1 MTKRN
6 ENQNI
11 ILITVQNIYS
21 EMRHTAYDPKIAK
34 FACEDASI
42 NRDFPRASPPLL
54 LRHNTVNNHEID
66 PDAQAKADKGGCCF
80 SAAKEVVVNADI
92 ERDDVEVSGC
102 CKPAGGKECSVKA
115 ETNAEVK
122 VQATGCCSAPT
133 THAATG
139 GIGQGK
145 KDDCCSGKDEHP
157 IRTPKR
163 QDGCC
168 SSTDNPAQKLDVQT
182 EVKLDDCCASKS
194 NAHGITA
201 PMHGGNV
208 NRLSGHDEMANN
220 LSDEDKSAIRLAEV
234 VPPCCE
240 GIASNCCDGRHLD
253 LKLNCEPLLI
263 MCTET
268 CLDELAFRE
277 CEKDGCIEDVHE
289 IGSTTGFTR
298 RKGIACDNHVKSV
311 RQRWATKLETLGC
324 LCRSL
329 LAMNQSTC
337 CTSLRKQRPTG
348 STIVSRESSAGCP
361 QKKVPYNRS
370 ISTGGTSS
378 SASQKG
384 QSMGPNKK
392 ACCTGKI
399 STACRDERVVLDEAL
414 IISPMC
420 TKTRRA
426 SCCADKVVSPMIVE
440 TVDPEQGTSTT
451 EHVVIGISGMTCTGC
466 ETKLNRT
473 LGNLPISNLKTSLI
487 LGRAEFDLNPT
498 MMSAADIVLHLER
511 TTEFKCTELTTR
523 GSELHVIPES
533 DMKTFLRQD
542 WPEGVTAMEKTSK
555 LTVRICF
562 DAKIVG
568 ARHLLQGLQPSAKLA
583 PQDGDSSLS
592 AGSKHVRHV
601 GLTTLLSAALTIP
614 VLILSWA
621 PLAPRPV
628 VHGSVSLALASLVQ
642 IVIAGPFYSNA
653 LKALFFSRI
662 VEMDLLIVL
671 STSAAYIFSVVSF
684 AYILRGNPLSTGE
697 FFETSTLLVTLIMVG
712 RYVSALARQKAVESV
727 AMRSLQDSKAILVTE
742 DPNTEVE
749 IDARLLHY
757 DDVFK
762 VMPDSRFVTDG
773 VVFSGVSE
781 ANEAMVTGESKPVEK
796 SPGST
801 VIAGSVNGFGTL
813 LIRTTRLPGE
823 NTISS
828 IADMID
834 EAKLS
839 KPKLQDIADKVAS
852 YFVPVIIALSIITF
866 CIWIAIGTAVRGQS
880 ASEATVQAI
889 TYAIT
894 VLIVSC
900 PCAIGLAV
908 PMVVVIANGVAAER
922 GVVFKSAHV
931 VELGRKVTHVIFDK
945 TGTLTTGE
953 PAVVAE
959 EYLTGDPEVVR
970 SQLLGLVSGIK
981 HPVAVAIASH
991 LVENEVAAVQIANVR
1006 SVAGKGV
1013 EAAVSEDTTIRAG
1026 NSRWLGIET
1035 HPRVHHLLSQGY
1047 TVFCVEIG
1055 GSLCAVFGLQD
1066 QPRAETVTVIK
1077 TLQERGIVVSI
1088 VSGDDKEA
1096 VATTASLL
1104 GISTFR
1110 AQCSPADKRDFL
1122 QSIANAPTNGKKSVT
1137 LFVGDGA
1144 NDGPALAQATIGV
1157 HISPASST
1165 SDIASDAARAAADA
1179 VLLRPTL
1186 EGLLLLT
1193 AISKAAVRRIAFNFL
1208 WSFVYNLFAV
1218 LLAAGAFVNVRIPPE
1233 YAGLGEL
1240 VSVVPVVAVA
1250 VMLKWV
1256 KF

>member
-1 MTKRN
+1 MCSNK
-6 ENQNI
+6 
-11 ILITVQNIYS
+11 
-21 EMRHTAYDPKIAK
+21 
-34 FACEDASI
+34 
-42 NRDFPRASPPLL
+42 SP
-54 LRHNTVNNHEID
+54 EA
-66 PDAQAKADKGGCCF
+66 DAQAKADKGGCCF

-92 ERDDVEVSGC
+92 EKDDVEVSGC

-122 VQATGCCSAPT
+122 VQATGDCSAPT

-145 KDDCCSGKDEHP
+145 QDDGCSEKDEHP

-163 QDGCC
+163 TDACC
-168 SSTDNPAQKLDVQT
+168 SPTDNPVQKPDVQT
-182 EVKLDDCCASKS
+182 EVKLGDCCASKS
-194 NAHGITA
+194 NADGITA

-208 NRLSGHDEMANN
+208 NQLSGQDEMANN
-220 LSDEDKSAIRLAEV
+220 LSDKDKNAIGLAEV

-277 CEKDGCIEDVHE
+277 CDKDGCVENVHE

-298 RKGIACDNHVKSV
+298 RKGIACDKHVKSV

-337 CTSLRKQRPTG
+337 CTSSRKQRPTVVG
-348 STIVSRESSAGCP
+348 STIISRKRSAGSL

-370 ISTGGTSS
+370 ISTGSTSG

-384 QSMGPNKK
+384 QSMGPNKN

-414 IISPMC
+414 IISPTC
-420 TKTRRA
+420 TKTRKA
-426 SCCADKVVSPMIVE
+426 SCCADKVVSPMIAE
-440 TVDPEQGTSTT
+440 AADPERGTYTT

-473 LGNLPISNLKTSLI
+473 LGNLPISNLKTSLV
-487 LGRAEFDLNPT
+487 LGRAECDLNPT

-542 WPEGVTAMEKTSK
+542 WPEGVTAMEKISK
-555 LTVRICF
+555 STVRICF
-562 DAKIVG
+562 DTKIVG

-583 PQDGDSSLS
+583 PQDGDPSLS

-601 GLTTLLSAALTIP
+601 GRTTLLSAALTIP
-614 VLILSWA
+614 VLVLSWA

-628 VHGSVSLALASLVQ
+628 VYGSLSLALASLVQ
-642 IVIAGPFYSNA
+642 IVIAGPFYPNA

-671 STSAAYIFSVVSF
+671 STSAAYIFSVISF
-684 AYILRGNPLSTGE
+684 AYILSGNPLSTGE

-727 AMRSLQDSKAILVTE
+727 AMRSLQGSKAILVTE

-801 VIAGSVNGFGTL
+801 VIAGSVNGFRTL
-813 LIRTTRLPGE
+813 LIRTTRLPGK

-908 PMVVVIANGVAAER
+908 PMVVVIANRVAAER

-931 VELGRKVTHVIFDK
+931 VELGCKVTHVIFDK

-1035 HPRVHHLLSQGY
+1035 RPRVHHLLSQGY

-1066 QPRAETVTVIK
+1066 QPRAEAVTVVK

-1088 VSGDDKEA
+1088 VSGDDKKA

-1110 AQCSPADKRDFL
+1110 AQCSPADKRDFI
-1122 QSIANAPTNGKKSVT
+1122 QSIANAPTNRKKKPLT

-1193 AISKAAVRRIAFNFL
+1193 AISKAAVRRIAFNFI

-1240 VSVVPVVAVA
+1240 VSVVPVVVVA

>member
-1 MTKRN
+1 MPA
-6 ENQNI
+6 
-11 ILITVQNIYS
+11 S
-21 EMRHTAYDPKIAK
+21 TAT
-34 FACEDASI
+34 
-42 NRDFPRASPPLL
+42 SPELQLL
-54 LRHNTVNNHEID
+54 FSNTVNNHEID
-66 PDAQAKADKGGCCF
+66 RNIISIESRNRIHSLQCALTKAPKPMLRLKPTKADAVSPRLK
-80 SAAKEVVVNADI
+80 KVVVNADI
-92 ERDDVEVSGC
+92 EKDDVEVSSC

-133 THAATG
+133 IHAATG

-145 KDDCCSGKDEHP
+145 QDDCCSGKDEHP

-168 SSTDNPAQKLDVQT
+168 SSTDNPAQKPDVQT
-182 EVKLDDCCASKS
+182 EVKLGDCCASKS
-194 NAHGITA
+194 NADGIMA

-208 NRLSGHDEMANN
+208 NQLSGQDEMANN
-220 LSDEDKSAIRLAEV
+220 LSDKDKNAIGLAEV

-277 CEKDGCIEDVHE
+277 CDKDGCVENVHE

-298 RKGIACDNHVKSV
+298 RKGIACDNHVKSI

-348 STIVSRESSAGCP
+348 STIVSRESSAGCL

-426 SCCADKVVSPMIVE
+426 SCCADKVVSPIIVE

-473 LGNLPISNLKTSLI
+473 LGNLPISNLKTSLV

-498 MMSAADIVLHLER
+498 VMSAADIVLHLER

-555 LTVRICF
+555 STVRICF

-628 VHGSVSLALASLVQ
+628 VHGSVSLALTSLVQ
-642 IVIAGPFYSNA
+642 IVIAGPFYPNA

-762 VMPDSRFVTDG
+762 VMPDSRVVTDG
-773 VVFSGVSE
+773 VVISGVSE

-813 LIRTTRLPGE
+813 LIRTTRLPAE

-866 CIWIAIGTAVRGQS
+866 CIWIAIGTTVRGQS

-931 VELGRKVTHVIFDK
+931 VELGCKVTHVIFDK

-1013 EAAVSEDTTIRAG
+1013 EAAVSEDATIRAG

-1035 HPRVHHLLSQGY
+1035 HPRVHNLLSQGY

-1066 QPRAETVTVIK
+1066 QPRAEAVTVIK

-1110 AQCSPADKRDFL
+1110 AQCSPANKRDFL
-1122 QSIANAPTNGKKSVT
+1122 QSIANAPTNRKKSVT

-1179 VLLRPTL
+1179 VRPTL

-1218 LLAAGAFVNVRIPPE
+1218 LLAAGAFVSVRIPPE

>member
-1 MTKRN
+1 MCSNK
-6 ENQNI
+6 
-11 ILITVQNIYS
+11 
-21 EMRHTAYDPKIAK
+21 
-34 FACEDASI
+34 
-42 NRDFPRASPPLL
+42 SP
-54 LRHNTVNNHEID
+54 EA
-66 PDAQAKADKGGCCF
+66 DAQAKADKGGCCF

-92 ERDDVEVSGC
+92 EKDEVEVSGC
-102 CKPAGGKECSVKA
+102 CKPVGGKECSVKA

-122 VQATGCCSAPT
+122 VEATGCCSA
-133 THAATG
+133 ATAQSATD
-139 GIGQGK
+139 GIGQGE
-145 KDDCCSGKDEHP
+145 KDGCRFGKVERSV
-157 IRTPKR
+157 RTPKK

-168 SSTDNPAQKLDVQT
+168 SSTDNSAQKSDVQT

-194 NAHGITA
+194 NADGINA
-201 PMHGGNV
+201 LMHCGDVKQLFGQ
-208 NRLSGHDEMANN
+208 DEMVNN
-220 LSDEDKSAIRLAEV
+220 LSDKGKSAIRLEEV

-240 GIASNCCDGRHLD
+240 GIASNCCDD
-253 LKLNCEPLLI
+253 
-263 MCTET
+263 T
-268 CLDELAFRE
+268 CLDELASRE
-277 CEKDGCIEDVHE
+277 CDKDGCVENVHE
-289 IGSTTGFTR
+289 IGSTAGFTR
-298 RKGIACDNHVKSV
+298 RKGFACDNHVKSV

-329 LAMNQSTC
+329 LAMNQGTC
-337 CTSLRKQRPTG
+337 CTSSRKQRPTG
-348 STIVSRESSAGCP
+348 STIISRKSSAGSL
-361 QKKVPYNRS
+361 QKKVSYNRS
-370 ISTGGTSS
+370 ISTGGTSG

-384 QSMGPNKK
+384 QSMGLNKK
-392 ACCTGKI
+392 ACCTSKI
-399 STACRDERVVLDEAL
+399 STACRDERAVLDEAL
-414 IISPMC
+414 IISPTC
-420 TKTRRA
+420 TKTRKA
-426 SCCADKVVSPMIVE
+426 SCCADKVVSPMIAE
-440 TVDPEQGTSTT
+440 AVDPEHGTSTT
-451 EHVVIGISGMTCTGC
+451 EHIVIGISGMTCTGC
-466 ETKLNRT
+466 ETKLKRT
-473 LGNLPISNLKTSLI
+473 LGNLPISNLKTSLV
-487 LGRAEFDLNPT
+487 LGRAEFDLNPI

-533 DMKTFLRQD
+533 DMKTFMRQD

-555 LTVRICF
+555 STVRICF

-628 VHGSVSLALASLVQ
+628 VYGSVSLALASLVQ
-642 IVIAGPFYSNA
+642 IVIAGPFYPNA

-697 FFETSTLLVTLIMVG
+697 FFETSTLLVTLIMIG
-712 RYVSALARQKAVESV
+712 RYISALARQKAVESV
-727 AMRSLQDSKAILVTE
+727 AMRSLQGSKAIIVTE

-749 IDARLLHY
+749 IDVRLLHY

-762 VMPDSRFVTDG
+762 VMPDSRVVTDG
-773 VVFSGVSE
+773 VVISGMSE
-781 ANEAMVTGESKPVEK
+781 TNEAMVTGESKPVEK

-801 VIAGSVNGFGTL
+801 
-813 LIRTTRLPGE
+813 
-823 NTISS
+823 
-828 IADMID
+828 
-834 EAKLS
+834 AKLS

-866 CIWIAIGTAVRGQS
+866 CIWIAIGIAVRGQS

-908 PMVVVIANGVAAER
+908 PMVIVIANGVAAER

-931 VELGRKVTHVIFDK
+931 VELGCKITHVIFDK
-945 TGTLTTGE
+945 TGTLTKGE

-959 EYLTGDPEVVR
+959 EYLTGNPEVVR

-991 LVENEVAAVQIANVR
+991 LVENEVDSVQIANVR

-1026 NSRWLGIET
+1026 NSRWLNTEA
-1035 HPRVHHLLSQGY
+1035 HPRVHYLLSQGY
-1047 TVFCVEIG
+1047 TVFCVAIG
-1055 GSLCAVFGLQD
+1055 GNLCAIFGLQD
-1066 QPRAETVTVIK
+1066 QPRPEAVTVVR
-1077 TLQERGIVVSI
+1077 TLQERGTVVSI
-1088 VSGDDKEA
+1088 VSGDDKKA

-1104 GISTFR
+1104 GISSFR

-1122 QSIANAPTNGKKSVT
+1122 QAIANAPANGKKAPIT

-1157 HISPASST
+1157 HISLASST

-1179 VLLRPTL
+1179 VLLRPSL

-1193 AISKAAVRRIAFNFL
+1193 AISKAAVRRIAFNFI
-1208 WSFVYNLFAV
+1208 WGFVYNLFAV

-1240 VSVVPVVAVA
+1240 VSVVPVVVVA